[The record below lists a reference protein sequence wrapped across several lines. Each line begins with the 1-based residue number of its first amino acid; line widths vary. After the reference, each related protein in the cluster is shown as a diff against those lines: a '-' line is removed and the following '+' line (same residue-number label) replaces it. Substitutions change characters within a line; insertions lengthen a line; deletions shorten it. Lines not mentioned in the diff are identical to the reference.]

1 MANPLLPPKSRGQPV
16 SDPVT
21 TTQPVS
27 QGGKHH
33 QPPPPPG
40 TPNPTPASGI
50 MPDMG
55 TQAVVLHSGGQ
66 DSTTCLVWA
75 IDKYGPDHVHPLI
88 VDYGQRHAVELE
100 QARLIVD
107 QLLPGRKAREV
118 QLAVL
123 RDLGAAALTSDTIEI
138 NTDATGT
145 GNQYAADHQLPSTF
159 VPGRNLLFLT
169 VAAAYG
175 ATLGAYDLITG
186 VCAADEAGYPDCRPQ
201 FIADASL
208 AITTALDERVTIHT
222 PLLYLTKADTF
233 KLANDLGV
241 LDLILEETHTCYR
254 GNRSNRHPWGYGCG
268 TCGSCQE
275 RAAGWTTFTNKN

>member
-1 MANPLLPPKSRGQPV
+1 M

-40 TPNPTPASGI
+40 TPNPTPVSGI

-66 DSTTCLVWA
+66 DSTTCLAWA
-75 IDKYGPDHVHPLI
+75 IDKYGPDNVHPLI

-145 GNQYAADHQLPSTF
+145 GNQYAADHDLPSTF

-175 ATLGAYDLITG
+175 ATLGAYDLVTG

-201 FIADASL
+201 FISDATL
-208 AITTALDERVTIHT
+208 ALTTALDERVTIHA

-233 KLANDLGV
+233 QLADDLGV

-254 GNRSNRHPWGYGCG
+254 GDRSTRHPWGYGCG

-275 RAAGWTTFTNKN
+275 RAAGWATFTNKN